1 MKGATMDK
9 IIKLAEID
17 ATDVESL
24 KEIVG
29 ALEKANYT
37 IVYDKEFESRAYICV
52 TYQTM
57 TR

>member
-1 MKGATMDK
+1 MDK
-9 IIKLAEID
+9 TIKIAEID

-24 KEIVG
+24 KEIVS